1 MKVGLI
7 VYGDLDLVSGGNLYD
22 QMLVE
27 HLRGRGHSVDIV
39 SLAHGS
45 YAHHLLQNYS
55 PGLRRSLSRA
65 GYDVLIS
72 DELVHPSLVRLNER
86 LRRAAFYP
94 LVSIVHHLRSS
105 EDHPPWQNNVYRR
118 VEKRYL
124 ESIDAFVFNSH
135 TTRESVEAL
144 LQKKTRSV
152 VATPGGDRLA
162 VGLARGEIERRA
174 GEEGPLRLLFVG
186 NLISRKRLHVL
197 LDVLGELREAP
208 WQLDIVGSLDMD
220 RGYVRRVGAQ
230 IERLALGSKV
240 SLHGTLDGESLAEC
254 YRGAQMLVVPSSYEG
269 FGIVYLEAMAFG
281 VPVIAGAAGATDE
294 IVVHEST
301 GFLVPPDDRFSLRL
315 QLERVIGDR
324 ALLARLSVT
333 AFETFRDHATWEQSM
348 TSIDD
353 LLKGLATT

>member
-7 VYGDLDLVSGGNLYD
+7 VYGDLGLVSGGNLYD

-27 HLRGRGHSVDIV
+27 HLRGRGHGVDIV
-39 SLAHGS
+39 SLAPGS
-45 YAHHLLQNYS
+45 YGRHLLQNYS
-55 PGLRRSLSRA
+55 PGLCRSLAGA

-72 DELVHPSLVRLNER
+72 DELVHPSLVRSNER
-86 LRRAAFYP
+86 LRRTVSYP

-105 EDHPPWQNNVYRR
+105 EDRPPWQNDFYRR

-144 LQKKTRSV
+144 LHKKTRNV

-162 VGLARGEIERRA
+162 VGISRAEIQQRA

-186 NLISRKRLHVL
+186 NLIPRKRLHVL

-220 RGYVRRVGAQ
+220 RVYVRRVRAQ

-240 SLHGTLDGESLAEC
+240 SPHGTLKGERLAER

-281 VPVIAGAAGATDE
+281 LPVIAGAAGASDE
-294 IVVHEST
+294 IVLHEST
-301 GFLVPPDDRFSLRL
+301 GFLVPTDDTFTLRL

-324 ALLARLSVT
+324 ALLTRLSVT

-348 TSIDD
+348 ASIEA
-353 LLKGLATT
+353 LLQELGG